1 MASGDEDCPQPFAR
15 ELAIDFWMN
24 GITFY
29 TDG

>member
-1 MASGDEDCPQPFAR
+1 MASGDEDGAQPFVR
-15 ELAIDFWMN
+15 ELAIDFWMD